1 MKTVTLNLAP
11 ATLDADGI
19 SANTSSAGTSV
30 ALDGALISGGVF
42 TSSDGLGRIITIAD
56 SNTATQSDVTFT
68 VVGTDTNDDAISDT
82 ITGPASGATVVST
95 KFFKRVSSITV
106 SAAQGGTEKVNVGTI
121 NTTLSAVSEAVPL
134 NFYSRDAAVV
144 SVDIGGTINF
154 TIQQTFDSI
163 LEVKDSSGSISW
175 EDVTALAS
183 KTADTTAQVS
193 LGAKAVRLKVN
204 TYSAAATAQ
213 VHVITTH

>member
-30 ALDGALISGGVF
+30 ALDGVLVSGGVF
-42 TSSDGLGRIITIAD
+42 TSSDGLGRIITIGD
-56 SNTATQSDVTFT
+56 SDTDTQSDVTFT
-68 VVGTDTNDDAISDT
+68 IVGTDTNDDAISDT
-82 ITGPASGATVVST
+82 ITGPGSGATVVST
-95 KFFKRVSSITV
+95 KFFKTVSSITV

-121 NTTLSAVSEAVPL
+121 NTTLSAVSEVVPL

-163 LEVKDSSGSISW
+163 LEVKDSSGNISW

-193 LGAKAVRLKVN
+193 LGAKAIRLKIN

>member
-95 KFFKRVSSITV
+95 KFFKTVSSITV